1 MFNYYAHNLLKESS
15 VDLIN
20 KAKKIKLLIL
30 DVDGVLTDGKI
41 YMGEDKELFK
51 AFNVKDGL
59 AITLLKHLGIK
70 VAIITGRQ
78 SKIIEKRASELQIDD
93 LFQNKKNKI
102 PSYEELL
109 LKYNLTDDEV
119 AYMGDDILDLPI
131 LKRVGLSATVSDS
144 AEDLEDI
151 CHFRSKYAGGSGAVR
166 EFIEFILK
174 SQEKWDKV
182 LAIISRGLDVNSL
195 SLEQ

>member
-15 VDLIN
+15 VDLVN

-109 LKYNLTDDEV
+109 LKYNLKDDEV

-151 CHFRSKYAGGSGAVR
+151 CDFRSKYVGGSGAVR

-182 LAIISRGLDVNSL
+182 LAIISRGLDVKTI